1 VRLAQEW
8 LLLGALSSMANI
20 QEQLESL
27 VLSAT
32 EVKGLTNWP
41 DAMVE
46 DYLNIIRNLIIIASS
61 TDINVNQI
69 EQNTQDIAQN
79 SVNINQNR
87 NDIDANTQD
96 IEDLETE
103 VNAILS
109 QYLKSASESDGVV
122 TITDQDDNT
131 LTFLAEPQI
140 IALEMTVSQ
149 SVDSTT
155 FTPIQFDSYIKDSS
169 FSHSNGSTAITAVND
184 GIYRINGFI
193 SVDGSTSNYRYT
205 GESRVTIN
213 GVPSA
218 RSITS
223 GYIRAAGGSN
233 ESAISV
239 GDTLS
244 LSAGDVLEIEI
255 AKVNSVAGN
264 ATTTIGKTWIEIT
277 RIR

>member
-1 VRLAQEW
+1 MRLAQEW
-8 LLLGALSSMANI
+8 LLLGALSSMASI

-61 TDINVNQI
+61 TDVNVDQI

-79 SVNINQNR
+79 K

-96 IEDLETE
+96 IDDLETE

-140 IALEMTVSQ
+140 IALEMALSQ

-169 FSHSNGSTAITAVND
+169 FSHSNGSTAITTVND

-264 ATTTIGKTWIEIT
+264 ASTTIGKTWIEIT